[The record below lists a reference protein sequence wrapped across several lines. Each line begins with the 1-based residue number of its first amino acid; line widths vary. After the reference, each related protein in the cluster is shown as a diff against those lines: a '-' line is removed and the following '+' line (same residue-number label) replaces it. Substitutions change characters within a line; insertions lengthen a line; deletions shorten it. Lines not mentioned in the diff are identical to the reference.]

1 MFYFKIL
8 KRIKSE
14 NAILILSLLLSVV
27 LISASRPVQNKDVY
41 SGKAIGMLNLKFQQ
55 ELLFWEQQTARF
67 NQLTIEGDF
76 NQIMESYTKLR
87 ASYKQIEFMLEYLDK
102 EAIDRHIN
110 GAPLPKLEPK
120 VAELVV
126 LEPKGLQVIDE
137 LLAEE
142 EQDMNAV
149 QFQAALLAKN
159 AKQLTK
165 FLKGRKFTD
174 RQFFEASRLALI
186 RLMTLGITGFDTPGT
201 LMGVSDSQKVLESL
215 KSYLSYYQS
224 EIQNISRVDLWNQ
237 LEAHLDMGITLTARS
252 NFEDFDRLKF
262 ITRSANPV
270 YKLIKDLHLALGYE
284 TIDEVS
290 RYLPSVNYNA
300 EQLFSPDL
308 LNTFYYSSVPND
320 SLFEK
325 RAALGKLLFYDP
337 LLSKDNE
344 MSCASCHNPKRAF
357 TDGRPTSLSNTGTPL
372 KRNAL
377 TLNYS
382 IYATGYF
389 HDLRAK
395 RLEDQFEHV
404 VVSDQEFDTNYTEI
418 LNKLGSSP
426 QYTQLFKES
435 FPDESKSLR
444 INNIDYALAA
454 YVMNL
459 NKFDSQ
465 LDKYFAGDVKALT
478 KEQRKGFN
486 LFTGKAAC
494 ATCHFMPLFSGTVP
508 PLYNESESE
517 VLGVPGTASKPWRL
531 DDDLGRRLNGLQK
544 ERADFYRN
552 SFKTPT
558 LRNIALTGPYMH
570 NGVFNS
576 LEEVMEF
583 YNLGGGAGSGMQ
595 LEHQTLASD
604 PLNLTDQEIA
614 QIIVFMQ
621 ALTDSESFNPPTSLP
636 RDFQD
641 LEINERA
648 LNE

>member
-76 NQIMESYTKLR
+76 NQIMESYMKLR